1 MKNPWLDVPL
11 ADYEGH
17 MALPGIEQAQLLADI
32 LAGTLEQ
39 FLPQSVAVLGCA
51 GGNGFERIASGVTRV
66 VGVDINPRFVAEA
79 GARFG
84 GRLKNLELIV
94 GDIQDDEVSF
104 EPVDLIFAG
113 LVLEYVNVEV
123 VVARTASMLTAAGRL
138 VTVLQLP
145 SESHGQV
152 SAVAV
157 FERSV
162 SGGGH
167 ALGSAV
173 AAAESGEGSRLHA
186 NGVPQG
192 GIERRQVFSS
202 ASIQVGAGTAGMSFF
217 RRNNGSSQERKP
229 APTHEHALWRVNCS
243 TAATWTI
250 GASTRSGK
258 PVLSSS
264 RAPRATRATHRR
276 CAARCTTARDR
287 FGSPADPCSVV
298 CPDCFGRH

>member
-152 SAVAV
+152 SPSP
-157 FERSV
+157 FSSV
-162 SGGGH
+162 QS
-167 ALGSAV
+167 L
-173 AAAESGEGSRLHA
+173 AEVMHLVPPSRLQKA
-186 NGVPQG
+186 AKDQG
-192 GIERRQVFSS
+192 YTQMASRRVASRGGKCFQVQVFRLER
-202 ASIQVGAGTAGMSFF
+202 A
-217 RRNNGSSQERKP
+217 RQE
-229 APTHEHALWRVNCS
+229 
-243 TAATWTI
+243 
-250 GASTRSGK
+250 
-258 PVLSSS
+258 
-264 RAPRATRATHRR
+264 
-276 CAARCTTARDR
+276 
-287 FGSPADPCSVV
+287 
-298 CPDCFGRH
+298 